1 MSEQLPT
8 YALGEPGPMRDR
20 LVAAVLGGHKTAT
33 SWLQVFYQMEGLP
46 LPRPGERFRLID
58 SSARP
63 VGVVE
68 TIRADVVRFA
78 DVRDDVAQAEGQGFT
93 NHDDWRAVHFA
104 YWDRFRDQV
113 RAFLGD
119 PGWTIGDDTPV
130 VVERFR
136 HVA

>member
-1 MSEQLPT
+1 MTEQLPT
-8 YALGEPGPMRDR
+8 FALGEPGPMRDR
-20 LVAAVLGGHKTAT
+20 LVDSVITGRKTAT

-46 LPRPGERFRLID
+46 LPRPGDRFRLID
-58 SSARP
+58 SAAMS

-78 DVRDDVAQAEGQGFT
+78 DVQDDVAQAEGQGFT
-93 NHDDWRAVHFA
+93 NHGDWRAAHLA
-104 YWDRFRDQV
+104 YWDRFREEV
-113 RAFLGD
+113 RAFLRD
-119 PGWTIGDDTPV
+119 PGWSIGDDTAV